1 MHGASLVLTWVA
13 LGMGVFCLALGV
25 TSLTLRRVVL
35 PWLRQRIRW
44 QQFGWSQLLMGAY
57 LVLET
62 GPRLSNASSAVL
74 VIISAIAFV
83 PLGAAVVVMMR
94 ARRPGA

>member
-1 MHGASLVLTWVA
+1 MHGSSLALTWVA
-13 LGMGVFCLALGV
+13 LGIGVVCLALGV
-25 TSLTLRRVVL
+25 TSLTRRRVVL

-62 GPRLSNASSAVL
+62 GPRLANVSSAVL
-74 VIISAIAFV
+74 ITISAFAFV
-83 PLGAAVVVMMR
+83 PLGAAVAVMMR